1 MNGYVFQCAGC
12 GLLDMADR
20 RDVMTCSSACRVKAH
35 RSGSAA
41 RLRRIAE
48 TYGIPPALIRQTAAV
63 ELLRPDLAQQVKSGA
78 MPLYAAMPAACAE
91 LTRRALAQ
99 ADGCNASGETFQ
111 GGHE

>member
-1 MNGYVFQCAGC
+1 MGGYVFQCAGC

-20 RDVMTCSSACRVKAH
+20 RDAFTCSPACRVKAH

-41 RLRRIAE
+41 RLRRIAGNH
-48 TYGIPPALIRQTAAV
+48 GIPPALIRQAAAV

-99 ADGCNASGETFQ
+99 ADGRNASGEAFQ
-111 GGHE
+111 GGSE

>member
-12 GLLDMADR
+12 GLLAQSDR
-20 RDVMTCSSACRVKAH
+20 RDVITCSPACRVKAH

-48 TYGIPPALIRQTAAV
+48 AYGIPPALIRQTAAV

-99 ADGCNASGETFQ
+99 ADGRNASGETFQ